1 MVGLVDATVI
11 VAGISTLGTVA
22 CAFLALASTRREKK
36 NDATREDEKKA
47 MNKKCEEDKQALA
60 QRKED
65 SLLMLKMLSA
75 IADLTE
81 GMAIGLKAQ
90 HFNGELENGLKA
102 VKLAREDYTKFI
114 VETATD
120 QLIK

>member
-1 MVGLVDATVI
+1 MVDPSVV
-11 VAGISTLGTVA
+11 VAGISTLGTITCTVI
-22 CAFLALASTRREKK
+22 ALIATKREKK
-36 NDATREDEKKA
+36 TGELLVKEKEESKVKCDEDRK
-47 MNKKCEEDKQALA
+47 ALA
-60 QRKED
+60 ARKED

-120 QLIK
+120 QLVK